1 MEEFFGFI
9 RKGDFRIPVCTS
21 CKNNVWPP
29 SRYCKLCFCKTEL
42 KSVIKEGT
50 LLEYTKS
57 YIGNTEVIFGA
68 VELRG
73 IKLIGLLTPATKEFH
88 KGMKVRLTACGI
100 NNDGG
105 IFYNFE

>member
-1 MEEFFGFI
+1 M
-9 RKGDFRIPVCTS
+9 
-21 CKNNVWPP
+21 WPP
-29 SRYCKLCFCKTEL
+29 SPYCKSCFSKAEL
-42 KSVIKEGT
+42 ESVVKEGT
-50 LLEYTKS
+50 LLEFTKS
-57 YIGNTEVIFGA
+57 YVGNNEVIFGA